1 MGIIFHLFF
10 FVKTIKTLQDT
21 NRTAKYWR
29 CTHPGTVETLLLQ
42 NSHSLSVWLCGGAE
56 PGGHPWCTQSVQ
68 NTERLISRGDS
79 SGRFL
84 SYLSLGLPG
93 WLLSLGTPVGCYIK
107 FDWQQGGRYWRARDL
122 TRFPASSTSAWDE
135 LVIKFQRQLGY
146 DPSVS
151 TFFSCSVSDLSVLV
165 PCLELS
171 FIVRPLQH
179 QSQVSEEKFIDFWDN
194 WGCKTSDKWF
204 IASDIDTSHLAQ
216 FRQKQ
221 IEVKFSNSGQM
232 KDNFVPGR
240 VGRPPLGYGRI
251 FITFQLMARS
261 FRLSQVIWTLISSL
275 TSSVS
280 LLPGSL
286 IQSILSGGGDG
297 IRSSRSHCGHVSAA
311 SLVTAP
317 H

>member
-1 MGIIFHLFF
+1 MHEENCKIISPTDLLTHELSRHSC
-10 FVKTIKTLQDT
+10 L
-21 NRTAKYWR
+21 RTPIA
-29 CTHPGTVETLLLQ
+29 
-42 NSHSLSVWLCGGAE
+42 SLCGCVAASQADIRDAT
-56 PGGHPWCTQSVQ
+56 HSVQ
-68 NTERLISRGDS
+68 NTGEFQLSPKWQILSPSVWLDDFFSWEMFSVATS
-79 SGRFL
+79 SL
-84 SYLSLGLPG
+84 SDG
-93 WLLSLGTPVGCYIK
+93 WP
-107 FDWQQGGRYWRARDL
+107 ARDL
-122 TRFPASSTSAWDE
+122 TRSPTSSTPGWDE

-171 FIVRPLQH
+171 FIVRALQH

-311 SLVTAP
+311 SLLTAP

>member
-1 MGIIFHLFF
+1 MRKTAIIISPTDLLTHELSRHSC
-10 FVKTIKTLQDT
+10 L
-21 NRTAKYWR
+21 RTPIA
-29 CTHPGTVETLLLQ
+29 
-42 NSHSLSVWLCGGAE
+42 SLCGCVAASQADIRDAT
-56 PGGHPWCTQSVQ
+56 HSVQ
-68 NTERLISRGDS
+68 NTGEFQLSPKWQILSPSVWLDDFFSWEMFSVATS
-79 SGRFL
+79 SL
-84 SYLSLGLPG
+84 SDG
-93 WLLSLGTPVGCYIK
+93 WP
-107 FDWQQGGRYWRARDL
+107 ARDL
-122 TRFPASSTSAWDE
+122 TRSPTSSTPGWDE

-151 TFFSCSVSDLSVLV
+151 TFFSCSVSG
-165 PCLELS
+165 
-171 FIVRPLQH
+171 LQCPGSMLGIILH
-179 QSQVSEEKFIDFWDN
+179 CPHSQTSESGVTVSREKFIDFWDN
-194 WGCKTSDKWF
+194 WGCKPSDKWF

-221 IEVKFSNSGQM
+221 IEVKLSNSGQM